1 MCCKGG
7 GVNEK
12 KMISFIVVCSFL
24 VTVLPLTASADG
36 EGSVGETL
44 TIPTVSDVLEQVG
57 TTGNAAYESSVNFWN
72 DYGNNISDGIGQAG
86 ESWNSVK
93 ALPGFETTYGDA
105 VKAGDGILRLPV
117 PFPILW
123 ILLRQFI
130 S

>member
-1 MCCKGG
+1 MR
-7 GVNEK
+7 K
-12 KMISFIVVCSFL
+12 KMISFILVCSFL
-24 VTVLPLTASADG
+24 ATVLPVTASADG
-36 EGSVGETL
+36 EGSEGETL
-44 TIPTVSDVLEQVG
+44 TIPTVGDVLEQVG
-57 TTGNAAYESSVNFWN
+57 AAGNDAYESSVNFWN

-105 VKAGDGILRLPV
+105 TEFLRLPV

-123 ILLRQFI
+123 IPLRQFI